1 MMSKKKKSGVGKF
14 LAGAAVGAGL
24 GILFAPKKGS
34 ETREDI
40 KMLIDDMIAKVKSI
54 DIDEVKEEFEVKLYN
69 IKDELEDLDKEKV
82 LKIAKKKA
90 KQIQDATEELVNYAV
105 EKGTPMLEKTANSIR
120 EAAIKTTK
128 DVLARLEG
136 EEKGCII
143 NSVGE

>member
-82 LKIAKKKA
+82 LKITKKKA

-136 EEKGCII
+136 EEK
-143 NSVGE
+143 

>member
-54 DIDEVKEEFEVKLYN
+54 DIDEVKEEIEVKLYN

-136 EEKGCII
+136 EEK
-143 NSVGE
+143 

>member
-1 MMSKKKKSGVGKF
+1 MSKKKKSGVGKF

-40 KMLIDDMIAKVKSI
+40 KVLIDDMIAKVKSI
-54 DIDEVKEEFEVKLYN
+54 DVDEVKEEFEVKLYN

-90 KQIQDATEELVNYAV
+90 KQIQDATEELVDYAI

-120 EAAIKTTK
+120 EAAVKTTK
-128 DVLARLEG
+128 EVLARLEG
-136 EEKGCII
+136 EEK
-143 NSVGE
+143 

>member
-14 LAGAAVGAGL
+14 LAGVAVGAGL

-136 EEKGCII
+136 EEK
-143 NSVGE
+143 

>member
-69 IKDELEDLDKEKV
+69 IKDELEDLDKEIE

-136 EEKGCII
+136 EEK
-143 NSVGE
+143 